1 MLKNE
6 DEMINNTKSRI
17 RNSLLVLLLTVC
29 YICLKMKTKEIWGYR
44 KRSKNTEAIYDRK

>member
-1 MLKNE
+1 
-6 DEMINNTKSRI
+6 MINNTKSRI

-44 KRSKNTEAIYDRK
+44 KKIKKIQKL